1 METVTDRSGLTLP
14 ARTRKPRTRGLTL
27 LIDNGLPTRYFT
39 DVLASAEPYIDAV
52 KFGWGTALVTTDLET
67 KIAALQAHNVA
78 FFFGGTLF
86 EKYYSQRRVDAYFR
100 FCQEHGCQYVEIS
113 DGTVIIDPHEKATYI
128 RQFARDFT
136 VISEVGYKDSE
147 RSQHLHPAR
156 WIEYLKAD
164 LDAGARYVVS
174 EARESGTSG
183 ICRPDGTVR
192 YGLIEEIVASSLPS
206 EALVFEAPTKALQ
219 TYFITLLGP
228 NVNLANVSFAD
239 PIGLETL
246 RLGLRSDTFSL
257 GE

>member
-1 METVTDRSGLTLP
+1 MEVEMDRNGLMLP
-14 ARTRKPRTRGLTL
+14 MRTRKPRAAGLTI

-39 DVLASAEPYIDAV
+39 DVLASSSAYIDAV
-52 KFGWGTALVTTDLET
+52 KFGWGTALVTADLDQ
-67 KIAALQAHNVA
+67 KIAVLRAHDIS

-86 EKYYSQRRVDAYFR
+86 EKYYSQRRVDVFHS
-100 FCQEHGCQYVEIS
+100 FCQEHGCQFVEVS
-113 DGTVIIDPHEKATYI
+113 DGTAIIAASEKAAFI
-128 RQFARDFT
+128 RQFAQDFT

-156 WIEYLKAD
+156 WIEYLAAD

-192 YGLIEEIVASSLPS
+192 YGLIDEIIASPLPAN
-206 EALVFEAPTKALQ
+206 ALIFEAPTKALQ
-219 TYFITLLGP
+219 TYFIKLLGP

-239 PIGLETL
+239 PIALETL
-246 RLGLRSDTFSL
+246 RLGLRSDTFLL